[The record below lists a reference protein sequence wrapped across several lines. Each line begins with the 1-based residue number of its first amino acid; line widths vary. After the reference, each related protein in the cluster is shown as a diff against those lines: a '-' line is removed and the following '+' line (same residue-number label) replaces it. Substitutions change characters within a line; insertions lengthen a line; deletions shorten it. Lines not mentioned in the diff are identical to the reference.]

1 MAMIRSLLLLFYVS
15 AALGSHFR
23 GAIFMVRPSP
33 GGGDNEVRVII
44 TEAKEFCNC
53 SNFVEIPNLFWVARD
68 TTCSYTFPFLR

>member
-1 MAMIRSLLLLFYVS
+1 MAMIRSLLLLLYVS

-33 GGGDNEVRVII
+33 SGGENEVRVVI

-53 SNFVEIPNLFWVARD
+53 SNLIILLKFQ
-68 TTCSYTFPFLR
+68 